1 MKTLKQAKYDLVLEN
16 IKTLML
22 EKSMFDLSISDI
34 AKALEIGEATIYR
47 YFGTRVNLVIE
58 AGISLWKDIYQ
69 ALLKKKEQT
78 TGFLSLRTFFDFF
91 LTGYKDNQKVFVFL
105 KQFDNLMVVEHV
117 DKQSLKAY
125 DKVLA
130 DIKHI
135 YDQFYEQGLQ
145 DGSINPVDQDKYY
158 YTTTHMILGICYRL
172 AGNGN
177 ILNSDE
183 IVDEFEQIEL
193 ALDMCLE
200 YIRRK

>member
-22 EKSMFDLSISDI
+22 ERSIFDLSISDI

-47 YFGTRVNLVIE
+47 YFGTRVTMVIE
-58 AGISLWKDIYQ
+58 VGVSLWKDIHR
-69 ALLKKKEQT
+69 ALLKKET
-78 TGFLSLRTFFDFF
+78 LETGYLSLKNFFYFF
-91 LTGYKDNQKVFVFL
+91 LKGFEENKQVFIFL
-105 KQFDNLMVVEHV
+105 KQFDNLMVAEHV
-117 DKQSLKAY
+117 DKELLSTY

-130 DIKHI
+130 DIKLI
-135 YDQFYEQGLQ
+135 YDKAYEQGIK
-145 DGSINPVDQDKYY
+145 DNSILNVDKDKYY

-177 ILNSDE
+177 ILTSDE
-183 IVDEFEQIEL
+183 IVDELSQIEL